1 MRTHRHEHVADT
13 PDPPGF
19 VDITDLVEQ
28 VLLDTKI
35 ESGRV
40 LISSDQGCPVVV
52 NEFERGLVADVTR
65 IVKQLQDSGSDHAG
79 RIGSSSVVLPA
90 EKGRLRLGVWQRILL
105 LELERPC
112 VRSVSIQVTGD

>member
-1 MRTHRHEHVADT
+1 MRTRRRDHIADT

-19 VDITDLVEQ
+19 VDITEFVEQ
-28 VLLDTKI
+28 VLLDTQI
-35 ESGRV
+35 ETGRV
-40 LISSDQGCPVVV
+40 LINSDQGCPIVV
-52 NEFERGLVADVTR
+52 NELERGLVADVQR
-65 IVKQLQDSGSDHAG
+65 IVKHLQESGSEHAG

-112 VRSVSIQVTGD
+112 ARSVSIQVMGD